1 MRIRI
6 AHSPDPDDAF
16 MFYGLSSGGV
26 DPGPYRFEHI
36 LEDIQTLNERAMRGE
51 YEMTAISLHAYPYV
65 ADKYA
70 LTACGCSMGDNYGP
84 MVVARQPMTVDQL
97 RGRTIAVPG
106 LMTAAYLALQLLLG
120 PGKGSRRPEAAAA
133 NRAQPPPMKNAAGLR
148 QPVAPRETAAFVP
161 RIVMFDRIPSEVK
174 HGRADAGL
182 IIHEG
187 QLTYEKDGLHLVVDL
202 GRWWMEKTGLPLPLG
217 GNVVR
222 RDLGDRVAREI
233 TTIMK
238 SSIRYSLE
246 HREEAVAYA
255 LRFGRG
261 LDTQLADRF
270 VGMYVNKWT
279 LDYGPRGREAVAR
292 LLSAGAEANLVP
304 AAGSIEFIE

>member
-1 MRIRI
+1 MLIRI

-26 DPGPYRFEHI
+26 DPGPYKFEHI
-36 LEDIQTLNERAMRGE
+36 LEDIQTLNDRAMRGE

-84 MVVARQPMTVDQL
+84 MVVSRTPLSTEEL

-106 LMTAAYLALQLLLG
+106 LMTTAYLALQLLLG
-120 PGKGSRRPEAAAA
+120 PGRGSPGAL
-133 NRAQPPPMKNAAGLR
+133 AQAGETSVNASGHR
-148 QPVAPRETAAFVP
+148 QHVGGRSGGAFTP
-161 RIVMFDRIPSEVK
+161 RIIMFDRIPAEVK
-174 HGRADAGL
+174 SGRVDAGL

-187 QLTYEKDGLHLVVDL
+187 QLTYERDGLHLVVDL
-202 GRWWMEKTGLPLPLG
+202 GRWWMERTGLPLPLG

-222 RDLGDRVAREI
+222 RDLGEAICSEVTR
-233 TTIMK
+233 IMK
-238 SSIRYSLE
+238 ASIQYSLA
-246 HREEAVAYA
+246 HREEAVKYA

-261 LDTQLADRF
+261 LNEQLADKF
-270 VGMYVNKWT
+270 VGMYVNNWT
-279 LDYGPRGREAVAR
+279 LDYGPRGREAVSR
-292 LLSAGAEANLVP
+292 LLSEGA
-304 AAGSIEFIE
+304 AAGLLPAIGPISFVE

>member
-1 MRIRI
+1 MLIRI

-26 DPGPYRFEHI
+26 DPGPYKFEHI
-36 LEDIQTLNERAMRGE
+36 LEDIQTLNDRAMRGE

-84 MVVARQPMTVDQL
+84 MIVSRSPLSIEDL
-97 RGRTIAVPG
+97 KGRTIAVPG
-106 LMTAAYLALQLLLG
+106 LMTTAYLALQLLLG
-120 PGKGSRRPEAAAA
+120 PGRGSPGAVSQQGETSV
-133 NRAQPPPMKNAAGLR
+133 NASGHR
-148 QPVAPRETAAFVP
+148 QHVGGRSSGAFTP
-161 RIVMFDRIPSEVK
+161 RIIMFDRIPAEVK
-174 HGRADAGL
+174 NGRVDAGL

-187 QLTYEKDGLHLVVDL
+187 QLTYERDGLHLVVDL

-222 RDLGDRVAREI
+222 RDLGDAICTEI
-233 TTIMK
+233 TRIMK
-238 SSIRYSLE
+238 SSIQYSLA
-246 HREEAVAYA
+246 HREEAVKYA

-261 LDTQLADRF
+261 LDEKLADKF
-270 VGMYVNKWT
+270 VGMYVNNWT
-279 LDYGPRGREAVAR
+279 LDYGTRGREAVSR
-292 LLSAGAEANLVP
+292 LLSEGAAAGLVP
-304 AAGSIEFIE
+304 AIGPISFVE

>member
-1 MRIRI
+1 MRIRL

-65 ADKYA
+65 AEQYA

-84 MVVARQPMTVDQL
+84 MVVARHPMTVAQL

-106 LMTAAYLALQLLLG
+106 LMTTAYLALQLLLG
-120 PGKGSRRPEAAAA
+120 PGKGTPGVKGDAAEPSTAA
-133 NRAQPPPMKNAAGLR
+133 VERNAAGLL
-148 QPVAPRETAAFVP
+148 QHVAPREKAAFVP
-161 RIVMFDRIPSEVK
+161 RIVMFDRIPAEVR

-182 IIHEG
+182 VIHEG

-202 GRWWMEKTGLPLPLG
+202 GKWWMERTGLPLPLG
-217 GNVVR
+217 GNVIR
-222 RDLGDRVAREI
+222 RDLGETVCREV
-233 TTIMK
+233 TGLLRA
-238 SSIRYSLE
+238 SIRYSLE
-246 HREEAVAYA
+246 HREEAVKYA

-261 LDTQLADRF
+261 LDAQLADRF
-270 VGMYVNKWT
+270 VGMYVNDWT

-292 LLSAGAEANLVP
+292 LLRDGADAGLVP
-304 AAGSIEFIE
+304 RVGQLAFFP

>member
-1 MRIRI
+1 MLIRI

-26 DPGPYRFEHI
+26 DPGPYQFEHI
-36 LEDIQTLNERAMRGE
+36 LDDIQTLNDRALRGE

-65 ADKYA
+65 AEQYA

-84 MVVARQPMTVDQL
+84 MVVARSPLTL
-97 RGRTIAVPG
+97 EELKGRTIAVPG
-106 LMTAAYLALQLLLG
+106 LMTTAYLALQLLLG
-120 PGKGSRRPEAAAA
+120 PGRGSPAATSESGASLI
-133 NRAQPPPMKNAAGLR
+133 NASGQRQHVAGKSNC
-148 QPVAPRETAAFVP
+148 AFTP
-161 RIVMFDRIPSEVK
+161 KIVMFDRIPNEVK
-174 HGRADAGL
+174 SGRVDAGL

-187 QLTYEKDGLHLVVDL
+187 QLTYERDGLHLIVDL

-222 RDLGDRVAREI
+222 RNLGDRVCHEI
-233 TTIMK
+233 TRIMK
-238 SSIRYSLE
+238 SSIEYSLNN
-246 HREEAVAYA
+246 RAEAVRYA

-261 LDTQLADRF
+261 LDEKLADQF

-279 LDYGPRGREAVAR
+279 LDYGLRGREAVAR
-292 LLSAGAEANLVP
+292 LLSEGAAAGLVP
-304 AAGSIEFIE
+304 PIGPIAFIE